1 MAQLRPFDPSV
12 PRALRLLLLAAL
24 LLGVVTMHT
33 LGHPA
38 GGHGG
43 HGGRGGYGGHGGHG
57 GYGGHAG
64 RGTGSDRVAARQAS
78 GHHAMAAEPVR
89 APAVR
94 LVTGGPGLGAD
105 ADPGSGPASAAV
117 SRAASAFADPS
128 APGGMD
134 PMAVC
139 LAVLAGWT
147 LVLLIAGPLL
157 RSGGD
162 AAAEVRARLLRA
174 VRAQPPPG
182 GGRILLARLSVL
194 RQ

>member
-1 MAQLRPFDPSV
+1 MARLRPFGPPV
-12 PRALRLLLLAAL
+12 PWALRLLLLAAL

-33 LGHPA
+33 LGHPG

-43 HGGRGGYGGHGGHG
+43 SVGHDGPGM
-57 GYGGHAG
+57 HA
-64 RGTGSDRVAARQAS
+64 SAMHQS
-78 GHHAMAAEPVR
+78 GAVHHSPAAEPVH
-89 APAVR
+89 A
-94 LVTGGPGLGAD
+94 
-105 ADPGSGPASAAV
+105 
-117 SRAASAFADPS
+117 AASAVGTLDPA

-147 LVLLIAGPLL
+147 LVLLLTGPLL
-157 RSGGD
+157 RRSGD

-174 VRAQPPPG
+174 LRALPPPG
-182 GGRILLARLSVL
+182 GGRILLTRLSVL

>member
-1 MAQLRPFDPSV
+1 MPW
-12 PRALRLLLLAAL
+12 ALRLLLLAAL

-33 LGHPA
+33 LGHPV

-43 HGGRGGYGGHGGHG
+43 SAGHSGQSRASGHGG
-57 GYGGHAG
+57 
-64 RGTGSDRVAARQAS
+64 QS
-78 GHHAMAAEPVR
+78 GHEGAGTL
-89 APAVR
+89 APPPHPSGAVR
-94 LVTGGPGLGAD
+94 H
-105 ADPGSGPASAAV
+105 GPAAGPALGRPAPVHLAADHLTPV
-117 SRAASAFADPS
+117 HRAASAVGTVGALDPA

-147 LVLLIAGPLL
+147 LVLLLAGPLL
-157 RSGGD
+157 RRSGD

-174 VRAQPPPG
+174 VRALPPPG